1 MARILPDVSA
11 ATGPWAQPRQRFFP
25 KVESSSDKALKIM
38 QAISGGVRTASDLY
52 GLGMDIYDRT
62 KETPEEALVRRQE
75 ELGDPATR
83 QNIARNQLGGG
94 MVGDEYDPMLGKGPA
109 DLSGFRQAQ
118 EELATARPGIVP
130 ESVYK
135 RDVLSGQAGGPF
147 TETQAPV
154 GAAPS
159 VSAQVVP
166 VTEGRVIAGP
176 AEFKQVAPSYGI
188 PVELLKNVP
197 RELWPTK
204 GETYEGYAERS
215 AAKIEAAGFAM
226 GSQQPGL
233 AAPAATTPVADD
245 YEAVAARW
253 ATMLDRVEKSGH
265 SDAIPYMREK
275 AIKAAGDSGRSDLES
290 AFVEGLTDTSAIA
303 AAEYIT
309 GQAQPGLL
317 NQPRTAP
324 EFAAGLEAG
333 REFTVEELNL
343 AYRSAFAAGRQEEA
357 DELVQLAIAAQDI
370 GRFALTG
377 TEPKALIR
385 ARAKDAVRKG
395 AAGGRAFT
403 NSEAISLSRMDQK
416 KKKRGGG
423 GGGGRKFKRPT
434 GPDPKGD
441 ELTNRPFLIYAARNG
456 LTPARNVLYPKG
468 GGPPTRHEQGNLARE
483 ARAIV
488 KGLTSTTRSGEEWRW
503 VEASFGTQWWE
514 TPVTEAAAIEAT
526 EATAETETENI
537 TKAAKALRVSRRRVT
552 DWKAGT
558 GEWEAVDAHAN
569 MKTKLA
575 GMSESGTATRSDY
588 NRPEKETT
596 AEWNSWFNEDRSRL
610 AREAANT
617 EKRRKPRI
625 EARKKFEDRLI
636 EATNALNAMRP
647 ELNLRVSD
655 K

>member
-11 ATGPWAQPRQRFFP
+11 ATGPWAKPRQRFFP

-118 EELATARPGIVP
+118 EEFAQDFAATDQETFIPDREKG
-130 ESVYK
+130 
-135 RDVLSGQAGGPF
+135 LPF

-357 DELVQLAIAAQDI
+357 DELVQLAVAAQDI

-416 KKKRGGG
+416 KKKRGNKLS
-423 GGGGRKFKRPT
+423 GRKFKRPT

-526 EATAETETENI
+526 EATAETEKGNI
-537 TKAAKALRVSRRRVT
+537 AKAAKALGVT
-552 DWKAGT
+552 NQKVADWKAGT
-558 GEWEAVDAHAN
+558 GEWKAADALKA
-569 MKTKLA
+569 MEETLR
-575 GMSESGTATRSDY
+575 GMPESGKATRSDY
-588 NRPEKETT
+588 SRPENETT
-596 AEWNSWFNEDRSRL
+596 AEYNAWFNEDRSRL
-610 AREAANT
+610 AREAANSP
-617 EKRRKPRI
+617 KLKKGRI
-625 EARKKFEDRLI
+625 KEREALKTKVL
-636 EATNALNAMRP
+636 AAKNALNALG
-647 ELNLRVSD
+647 E
-655 K
+655 